1 LLSFEL
7 AAVSS
12 SDKPC
17 ENSTL
22 LSQAFDLARNVSDL
36 QQRDYLIS
44 EIATARLQGGDIE
57 GAASTAMT
65 LQQESYRQLFFEDG
79 ALKLAVSGK
88 FAVARPLLSK
98 IPGDHQ
104 RTLEEIA
111 VLQAQSGDVDGAL
124 KAAESLG
131 PGARY
136 RILNAKAEGELD
148 RGDLKAAL
156 ATASSLRLPDDEF
169 LWELA
174 YAQAKA
180 GNLQAARQAGM
191 RIQDAGMKAD
201 IPRQIVRGYSDAGD
215 FAAALQVATK
225 LSPDLRRR
233 VLCEIAEAQLK
244 AGNKQAA
251 QNTFS
256 EAIRLA
262 LRIRNVGERGN
273 SLGQIAKSQL
283 GSGVEPTA
291 LQEMR
296 KLAEDPA
303 YKPNLSSL
311 AAAEREYGNLENAEK
326 LYLKSEEWGG
336 AALVETERGDVAR
349 ALEAAQKSS
358 TNPANVSYTISQMAV
373 VRARHSDYSSA
384 LALLPKIRIQG
395 KDFEESYLADSL
407 RKIVRGKAKEGGAS
421 EAIKWVNEQASAYA
435 RSDGL
440 IGIAEGIL
448 ESCSPKK

>member
-1 LLSFEL
+1 
-7 AAVSS
+7 
-12 SDKPC
+12 
-17 ENSTL
+17 

-191 RIQDAGMKAD
+191 RI
-201 IPRQIVRGYSDAGD
+201 
-215 FAAALQVATK
+215 
-225 LSPDLRRR
+225 
-233 VLCEIAEAQLK
+233 
-244 AGNKQAA
+244 
-251 QNTFS
+251 
-256 EAIRLA
+256 
-262 LRIRNVGERGN
+262 
-273 SLGQIAKSQL
+273 
-283 GSGVEPTA
+283 
-291 LQEMR
+291 
-296 KLAEDPA
+296 
-303 YKPNLSSL
+303 
-311 AAAEREYGNLENAEK
+311 
-326 LYLKSEEWGG
+326 
-336 AALVETERGDVAR
+336 
-349 ALEAAQKSS
+349 
-358 TNPANVSYTISQMAV
+358 
-373 VRARHSDYSSA
+373 
-384 LALLPKIRIQG
+384 
-395 KDFEESYLADSL
+395 
-407 RKIVRGKAKEGGAS
+407 
-421 EAIKWVNEQASAYA
+421 
-435 RSDGL
+435 
-440 IGIAEGIL
+440 
-448 ESCSPKK
+448 